1 MNRHRRAIFT
11 IVIVFTLIFP
21 VNTFLKFSEM
31 INVINYLKS
40 YAQITIKDVLLLSNG
55 ICFTEL
61 VEDIHNYISSM
72 EPNFRFISYDISNGN
87 TTKLHHRISLA
98 NIPTLIFLCNFDLS
112 INAQALFNG
121 LPIRYLEDNIWL
133 FQFSRNYNNSVD
145 AHDDAQGLILADS
158 YQHSRFSLSSHIYI
172 VLTVKEQIQLFES
185 YRVCHDRTPTIKW
198 ISHIPTQDSIS
209 NQVWDNRKN
218 LEQCEFRVGYM
229 DYGAMLINVT
239 NNGINEKGFKDQF
252 QKFERLT
259 IHADGLTMY
268 GYRAQLFKLL
278 QYRLN
283 FSIKWVHVKDL
294 QFGAFDYETDSW
306 SGIIGM
312 ILNDVID
319 TSILDL
325 SWTADRDRY
334 ISYTK
339 PIERYTAYL
348 YFEKPRNAT
357 LSWTTFIN
365 VFDMFYWYAILT
377 SILAFTAF
385 CYIILFLSRR
395 HKYPKS
401 SMGNEL
407 LYVLEGISLSFRVF
421 AGFDVVDNKNP
432 NERYF
437 LSKRLLIFVMC
448 SCGILN
454 LYVYNAGLISYLM
467 IQNYKMP
474 ISDLGDILEKP
485 EYKLLVLNGTSDA
498 TFLKYSYDRRYRLIW
513 NKTMDEGGL
522 VTSHEEAFEKLLKD
536 PRNVYFGISPEVE
549 LSTDTYPCQLM
560 RSKIAHNWR
569 YSAYAFKNNSPY
581 IKVFSHQIQKLVESG
596 LETEIESSLKK
607 DVQCND
613 ASEQSFR
620 TLSYNDII
628 LGFAIFVVGSSLA
641 IVNLVFEYLFQICH
655 SKNIR

>member
-1 MNRHRRAIFT
+1 MVRHRKAIFT
-11 IVIVFTLIFP
+11 IVVIFTFIYP
-21 VNTFLKFSEM
+21 VNTFLKLSEM

-40 YAQITIKDVLLLSNG
+40 YDQIPIKDVLLLFNG

-61 VEDIHNYISSM
+61 FEDIHSYISSM
-72 EPNFRFISYDISNGN
+72 EPNFRFIAYDLSNGN
-87 TTKLHHRISLA
+87 TTKLHHRIPLG

-112 INAQALFNG
+112 INVQALFNG

-145 AHDDAQGLILADS
+145 AYDDAQELILADS
-158 YQHSRFSLSSHIYI
+158 YQNSRFSLNSHIYI

-185 YRVCHDRTPTIKW
+185 YRVCHDRPPTIKW

-209 NQVWDNRKN
+209 NQIWDNRKN
-218 LEQCEFRVGYM
+218 LEKCEFRVGYM

-239 NNGINEKGFKDQF
+239 NNELKEEGFKDQF
-252 QKFERLT
+252 QKSERLT
-259 IHADGLTMY
+259 IQADGLTMY
-268 GYRAQLFKLL
+268 GYRVQLFKLL

-294 QFGAFDYETDSW
+294 QFGEFESNSW
-306 SGIIGM
+306 NGIIGM
-312 ILNDVID
+312 ILDDVID

-334 ISYTK
+334 ISFTK

-357 LSWTTFIN
+357 LSWTTFMN

-377 SILAFTAF
+377 TILAFTAIS
-385 CYIILFLSRR
+385 YIILLLSRR

-407 LYVLEGISLSFRVF
+407 LDVLEGISLSVRVF

-437 LSKRLLIFVMC
+437 RSKRLLILVMC
-448 SCGILN
+448 FCGILN

-467 IQNYKMP
+467 IQNYEMP
-474 ISDLGDILEKP
+474 ISDLEDILEKP
-485 EYKLLVLNGTSDA
+485 EYKLLVLDGTSDA
-498 TFLKYSYDRRYRLIW
+498 TFLKHSYDLGYRLIW

-522 VTSHEEAFEKLLKD
+522 VSSHEEAFEKLLKD
-536 PRNVYFGISPEVE
+536 SRNVYFGISPEVE

-581 IKVFSHQIQKLVESG
+581 IKVFSHQIKKLVESG

-620 TLSYNDII
+620 TLSYSDII
-628 LGFAIFVVGSSLA
+628 LGFAIFVIGSALA
-641 IVNLVFEYLFQICH
+641 IVNVVFEYLFEIYH
-655 SKNIR
+655 SKKIR